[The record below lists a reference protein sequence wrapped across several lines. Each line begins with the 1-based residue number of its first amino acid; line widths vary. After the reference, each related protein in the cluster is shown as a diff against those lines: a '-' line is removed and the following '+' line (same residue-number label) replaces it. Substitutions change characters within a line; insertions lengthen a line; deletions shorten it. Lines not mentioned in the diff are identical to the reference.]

1 MSETT
6 KVIVTKTKLDA
17 LANSINDKAGSTGK
31 KTIDQMKDMVDNMDT
46 LVTLP
51 VWEGGDY

>member
-31 KTIDQMKDMVDNMDT
+31 KTIDQMKDTVDNMDT
-46 LVTLP
+46 LATLP